1 MVLLRE
7 LGVGLLGGVVSWT
20 IPLGALVLRRA
31 LFGNDAL
38 SRAATDGDLRFQV
51 AALGSILVGCGLGGV
66 LCGALLRKASYRPA
80 LLMFS
85 MTLFGPGVSSYNE
98 LLTRSRSAE
107 RFSGAELLLLVG
119 VATVTIFGVWIG
131 WELRSRRSG
140 RPSAQNSSIE

>member
-7 LGVGLLGGVVSWT
+7 LGVGLLGGVVSWM
-20 IPLGALVLRRA
+20 IPLGALVLGRA
-31 LFGNDAL
+31 LFGSDAL
-38 SRAATDGDLRFQV
+38 ARAATDGDLRFQL
-51 AALGSILVGCGLGGV
+51 ASLGSILLGCGVGGV
-66 LCGALLRKASYRPA
+66 LCGALPRKASYRPA

-85 MTLFGPGVSSYNE
+85 LTLFGPGVSSYNE
-98 LLTRSRSAE
+98 LLTHSTSAE

-131 WELRSRRSG
+131 WQLRSRGRG